1 MKPLRYVYRWFQHAG
16 LKDADILK
24 LALFVGRK
32 SLNLIN
38 VTSMCPFLD
47 TSGIPQKNFR
57 SFEGNSSIAREL
69 TYKLRHVIVHWLN
82 KLGIFQSFY
91 RETQLLWQQIDT
103 CNIIRLCWIAILWHY
118 HSTSYYSHWAIRKHA
133 DRLGNPVVLQENSS
147 A

>member
-1 MKPLRYVYRWFQHAG
+1 MIFFCLIWELILGATGLLTYRYTGEAFEVCIAMVLTCWT

-24 LALFVGRK
+24 FALFVRRK
-32 SLNLIN
+32 SWNLIN

-47 TSGIPQKNFR
+47 TSGIPQKFFR

-91 RETQLLWQQIDT
+91 RKTQLL
-103 CNIIRLCWIAILWHY
+103 
-118 HSTSYYSHWAIRKHA
+118 
-133 DRLGNPVVLQENSS
+133 
-147 A
+147 